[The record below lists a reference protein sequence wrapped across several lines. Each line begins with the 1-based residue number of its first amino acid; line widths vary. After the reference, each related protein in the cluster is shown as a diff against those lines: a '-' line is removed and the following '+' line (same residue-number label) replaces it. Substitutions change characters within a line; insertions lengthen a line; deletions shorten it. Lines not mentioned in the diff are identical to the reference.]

1 MYGNNSN
8 GNGAAWARRFAALWA
23 VLTIGLGLAAFPAEA
38 QPFAYVAN
46 GGTDTVTVIDTAMH
60 PPSMVTTVGVGMS
73 PDGVAVTPNG
83 KHVYVAN
90 ATSNTV
96 LVIGAATNMVVG
108 LPIMVGVNPIGVAIT
123 PDGTQAY
130 VTNFHDGTVSVINT
144 ATKMVVQTVPSG
156 SGADAVAVTP
166 DGTHVYVAN
175 FTADTVSVFA
185 RPGNTPVASI
195 PVGDAPSGIAI
206 TPDGTHVYVANKRTN
221 TVSVI
226 RTATNAVVATIQVGT
241 KPVAVAITPD
251 GTHVYVANLGKIAE
265 TLELLRSR
273 FNDIKKPKAT

>member
-8 GNGAAWARRFAALWA
+8 GNGAAWARGFAALWA
-23 VLTIGLGLAAFPAEA
+23 VLAIGLGLAAFPAEA

-46 GGTDTVTVIDTAMH
+46 GGSDTVSVIDTATH
-60 PPSMVTTVGVGMS
+60 PPSVVATVGVGMS

-90 ATSNTV
+90 AASNTV
-96 LVIGAATNMVVG
+96 SVIRAATNTVGG
-108 LPIMVGVNPIGVAIT
+108 LPIPVGVNPIGVAFT

-130 VTNFHDGTVSVINT
+130 VANFDGTVSVINT
-144 ATKMVVQTVPSG
+144 ATKTVQTFPSG

-175 FTADTVSVFA
+175 FHDGTVSVFA

-195 PVGDAPSGIAI
+195 PVEDCSQLDRHHSGRD
-206 TPDGTHVYVANKRTN
+206 TR
-221 TVSVI
+221 
-226 RTATNAVVATIQVGT
+226 
-241 KPVAVAITPD
+241 
-251 GTHVYVANLGKIAE
+251 LCCE
-265 TLELLRSR
+265 
-273 FNDIKKPKAT
+273 